1 LAADETGARDAC
13 VEVLTRTL
21 ENCREHDPTLS
32 SFVIHELVELKA
44 LEALPLI
51 QDAFRQHQVDTSMRG
66 DYQDIE
72 VDLGIRSARS
82 LPARYPSIG
91 ETIGMAPPT
100 RPEEINWSAVGRND
114 SCPCG
119 SGLKFKKC
127 CINRQR
133 PTAGR

>member
-1 LAADETGARDAC
+1 M
-13 VEVLTRTL
+13 EVLTRTL

-51 QDAFRQHQVDTSMRG
+51 QDAFRQHQVDTSIRG